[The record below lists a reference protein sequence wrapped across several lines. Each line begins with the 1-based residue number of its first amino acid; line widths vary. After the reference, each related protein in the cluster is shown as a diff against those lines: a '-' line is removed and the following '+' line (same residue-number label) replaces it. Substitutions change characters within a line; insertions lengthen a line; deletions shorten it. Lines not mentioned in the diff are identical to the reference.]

1 MIQIIHLSV
10 VSLFNGKDT
19 FEIHH
24 QQQQQCLKIVL
35 FYAPFFVFKT
45 VQDCRMMN
53 IFFCRV
59 TPLIVH

>member
-1 MIQIIHLSV
+1 MSTNIYSIKIEMIQIIHLSV

-45 VQDCRMMN
+45 VG
-53 IFFCRV
+53 
-59 TPLIVH
+59 